1 MAISTNYDYIMWTK
15 LKFKWEKLGSQN
27 YAATEDPSSSSEGPP
42 VAHRLSFSPK
52 KEKRRK
58 CKIHDSNQS

>member
-15 LKFKWEKLGSQN
+15 LKFKWEKQGSQN
-27 YAATEDPSSSSEGPP
+27 YAATEDPSSSS